1 MTPKQRIVVSGSNGS
16 QKGFFGTAYDEITSP
31 ENTTIVRSI
40 LVFGVS
46 ASVLGFCFYLWDHD
60 PNRF

>member
-1 MTPKQRIVVSGSNGS
+1 MAPKQRIVVSGSNGP

>member
-1 MTPKQRIVVSGSNGS
+1 MAPKQRIVVSGSNGP

-46 ASVLGFCFYLWDHD
+46 ASVLVFRFYL
-60 PNRF
+60 

>member
-1 MTPKQRIVVSGSNGS
+1 MAPKQRIVVSGSNGP

-46 ASVLGFCFYLWDHD
+46 TSVIGSRFYL
-60 PNRF
+60 

>member
-1 MTPKQRIVVSGSNGS
+1 MAPKQRIVVSGSNGS

-31 ENTTIVRSI
+31 ENTTIVRSV
-40 LVFGVS
+40 LVFAVS
-46 ASVLGFCFYLWDHD
+46 ARILEFCFFFN

>member
-1 MTPKQRIVVSGSNGS
+1 MPPKQRGVVSTSAARG
-16 QKGFFGTAYDEITSP
+16 QPPKGFLSAAYDEITSP

-46 ASVLGFCFYLWDHD
+46 AFSFTHE
-60 PNRF
+60 